1 MSLLDHRSIMQD
13 ATEGPLQIDGATLEG
28 GGQVIRT
35 SLSLAFLQ
43 PSRPL
48 RLHSIRAGRP
58 KPGLANQ
65 HLVGARLA
73 AALSGR
79 ALTGDDKGSTEL
91 VAAAHEE
98 RPLPPSLEAAAETAG
113 AVTLML
119 QAALPPLLF
128 CAPGRQL
135 LLRGGTDVNFSP
147 PAAHSALVLAPLL
160 ARMGVYL
167 DARVAARG
175 FNDGGPLG
183 QVWRPPG
190 ASHCRA
196 VATAAL
202 PLLRSHRRPQWPGHR
217 RWPWS
222 VSDHHNLGDNLGDNL
237 GENLGESRRISANL
251 GESRP

>member
-28 GGQVIRT
+28 GGQVIRS

-79 ALTGDDKGSTEL
+79 ALTGDYKGSTEL

-160 ARMGVYL
+160 ARMGVCL
-167 DARVAARG
+167 DTRVAARG

-217 RWPWS
+217 RRPW
-222 VSDHHNLGDNLGDNL
+222 
-237 GENLGESRRISANL
+237 
-251 GESRP
+251 